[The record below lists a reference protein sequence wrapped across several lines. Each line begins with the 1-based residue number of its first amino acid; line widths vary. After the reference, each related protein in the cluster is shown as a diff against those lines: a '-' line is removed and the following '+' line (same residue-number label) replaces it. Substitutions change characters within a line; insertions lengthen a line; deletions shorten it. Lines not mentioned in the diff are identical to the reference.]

1 MNTVRVVSK
10 KKILR
15 FVLIVLVIF
24 IILTL
29 ISMLLFYKINL
40 GKVSSNDEIIPF
52 EVTENDNYTSL
63 AKKLK
68 KQNLIKNTL
77 VYKIYIKLHSP
88 KEKLSVGAYPL
99 SQDMTVK
106 DIVATLT
113 EGPDKNLSHQR
124 ITFPE
129 GLHMRKVV
137 KLIADNTKYEEK
149 DIYKTGAD
157 KTFLKS
163 LINEYWFLTDKILDK
178 NIYYPLEGYLYPD
191 TYEFKNDDSI
201 EDIFKTMLDNTDNKL
216 KEYQSLFNK
225 SKYNVHQ
232 VLTLASVIELEA
244 STKEDRQGVS
254 SVFQNR
260 LSKNMGLESDVTTYY
275 GLKKELTESIKGKV
289 YDYTPYNTRNKTL
302 NGKLPIGPICN
313 PSIESIE
320 AALNPKKT
328 SYYYFVADTNKKV
341 YFAKTYNEHL
351 KIIQKLKEQGI
362 WNA

>member
-1 MNTVRVVSK
+1 MTTVRVVSK
-10 KKILR
+10 KKIFR

-88 KEKLSVGAYPL
+88 KEKLKVGAYPL

-113 EGPDKNLSHQR
+113 EGPDKDLSHRR

-137 KLIADNTKYEEK
+137 KLIADNTKYEEE
-149 DIYKTGAD
+149 DIYKKRID
-157 KTFLKS
+157 KLK
-163 LINEYWFLTDKILDK
+163 LVL
-178 NIYYPLEGYLYPD
+178 
-191 TYEFKNDDSI
+191 
-201 EDIFKTMLDNTDNKL
+201 DNKL

-225 SKYNVHQ
+225 SKYNIHQ

-289 YDYTPYNTRNKTL
+289 YDYTPYNTRSKTL

-313 PSIESIE
+313 PSVESIE